1 MVRAILEGRKTMT
14 RRVMTPF
21 KSRLEIGD
29 ILYIREEHYRY
40 GTWNEVP
47 GVKTKG
53 GRQKW
58 EFVPLTDEVRYFDNP
73 PEEFKKGRHHKLAQ
87 FPGWYKRLA
96 RFMPKANARN
106 FIQVTDLRAEKLG
119 DISVSDAVNEG
130 VEYWNIDYERLEGGE
145 LVADYKNYEWKDD
158 PTYPDYHFP
167 TYADPISS
175 FQSLWRYINGD
186 WNPDQWVWVYS
197 FKRIEKPE

>member
-1 MVRAILEGRKTMT
+1 MTKMKPILFSTEMVRAILEGRKTMT
-14 RRVMTPF
+14 RRVATPL
-21 KSRLEIGD
+21 KRGLDVGD

-96 RFMPKANARN
+96 RFMPKAHARN
-106 FIQVTDLRAEKLG
+106 FIQVTGVRLDMLG
-119 DISVSDAVNEG
+119 EITPEDAISEG
-130 VEYWNIDYERLEGGE
+130 IESFRPVPGDGPAITLYKDYTGGQ
-145 LVADYKNYEWKDD
+145 W
-158 PTYPDYHFP
+158 T
-167 TYADPISS
+167 TSS
-175 FQSLWRYINGD
+175 LHSFRSLWRSIHGGWD
-186 WNPDQWVWVYS
+186 GLEWVWVYS